1 MKVKELIEKLQ
12 TLDQEKNI
20 WVNYDLYELQEPNF
34 RPYHENAPRYGYEDG
49 KEGLNEGDYV
59 HDAY

>member
-12 TLDQEKNI
+12 TFDQEKNI

-34 RPYHENAPRYGYEDG
+34 RPFNENAPRYGYENG
-49 KEGLNEGDYV
+49 VEGLNEGDYV

>member
-1 MKVKELIEKLQ
+1 MKVRELIEKLQ

-20 WVNYDLYELQEPNF
+20 WVYYDLFELQEPDFEEYKPNV
-34 RPYHENAPRYGYEDG
+34 RRYGYENG
-49 KEGLNEGDYV
+49 VEGLNVGDYV

>member
-20 WVNYDLYELQEPNF
+20 WVNYDLYELQEPDF
-34 RPYHENAPRYGYEDG
+34 RPYNANEYRYGYEKG
-49 KEGLNEGDYV
+49 VEGLNEGDYV